1 MASHQRQTRTEWA
14 FLATLVVLCGALT
27 ALQYHW
33 TGELARAEEARLRSN
48 LNEQSQLL
56 ARDFD
61 DELTS
66 ACAQLTPTGNE
77 IDELGRDTAFADRLR
92 KWLATNPRPVFSR
105 MAVFSPADNGANLL
119 ALDQKTGK
127 LTAMVWPESWNEL
140 RDHVGRRGN
149 GAAPEHANGLRPEPP
164 GADRPL
170 PPPARGDHPGE
181 QPVRRDRPPP
191 PPPPRGGGNGN
202 SPAYMDRNG
211 TLLEFPITGG
221 RARENGGGGESAWL
235 ILELDTNYIGSE
247 WLPQL
252 VHQYLDPLGSGLD
265 DVTVQA
271 PGSNHPPIVSLH
283 TGNAKGSPDVSL
295 EFNHEG
301 RTAGNPRGL
310 SPRSAWALEVW
321 HKPGTFEAMVLGS
334 RRRNLAVAAGLN
346 LLILVAGVLLV
357 RHTRRSRQLAELQ
370 MNFVAS
376 VSHELRT
383 PLTVIRGAA
392 HNIER
397 GVVQDP
403 AQVGRYLR
411 MIIDYGNQLSEM
423 VEQVLAYAGAKK
435 NLALLNRQPV
445 VIKDL
450 LGEAIANAAHDVGGT
465 PCEVEFTVSHTLPA
479 VTGDPVAL
487 QRVFQNLIANAV
499 KHGGEGGWIGVT
511 VGATN
516 GVVPPAIEVQVADR
530 GPGIP
535 ENEQSEIF
543 KPFSRGAA
551 AQSRQVRGSGLGLS
565 LAREI
570 VEAHGGTIVVRSR
583 PGLGAIFTVRL
594 PAQ

>member
-14 FLATLVVLCGALT
+14 FLAALVVLCGALT
-27 ALQYHW
+27 ALQYRW
-33 TGELARAEEARLRSN
+33 TGALARAEEARLRSN

-56 ARDFD
+56 GRDFD
-61 DELTS
+61 DELTR
-66 ACAQLTPTGNE
+66 ACTQLTPTGNE
-77 IDELGRDTAFADRLR
+77 IDELGRDAACADRLR
-92 KWLATNPRPVFSR
+92 KWLATNPRPMFSR
-105 MAVFSPADNGANLL
+105 VAVLSPTDNGSNLL

-127 LTAMVWPESWNEL
+127 LAAMAWPASWNEL
-140 RDHVGRRGN
+140 RDHLGHRGN
-149 GAAPEHANGLRPEPP
+149 GAPAERANGARPEPP
-164 GADRPL
+164 GADRPP
-170 PPPARGDHPGE
+170 PPPARPDRPGE
-181 QPVRRDRPPP
+181 LPVRHDKPPP
-191 PPPPRGGGNGN
+191 PPPPHGGGGNP
-202 SPAYMDRNG
+202 PAYVDRSG
-211 TLLEFPITGG
+211 TLLEFPIAGG
-221 RARENGGGGESAWL
+221 RTRENGGSEYGWI
-235 ILELDTNYIGSE
+235 ILELDTNYLGNE

-271 PGSNHPPIVSLH
+271 PGANRPPILSLH
-283 TGNAKGSPDVSL
+283 TGNAKGEPDVSL

-301 RTAGNPRGL
+301 HAAGNPRGL
-310 SPRSAWALEVW
+310 SPKSAWTLEVW
-321 HKPGTFEAMVLGS
+321 HKPGAFEAMVSVS

-346 LLILVAGVLLV
+346 LLIIVAGVLLV

-370 MNFVAS
+370 MSFVAS

-423 VEQVLAYAGAKK
+423 VEQVLAYAGAKR
-435 NLALLNRQPV
+435 NPALLNRQPV

-465 PCEVEFTVSHTLPA
+465 PCEVEFTVPHSLPA

-487 QRVFQNLIANAV
+487 RRVFQNLIANAV

-511 VGATN
+511 VASPN
-516 GVVPPAIEVQVADR
+516 GGTPPAVEVQVADR

-535 ENEQSEIF
+535 EEEQKEIF
-543 KPFSRGAA
+543 KPFTRGAV

-570 VEAHGGTIVVRSR
+570 VEAHGGTIAVSSR
-583 PGLGAIFTVRL
+583 PGSGAIFTVRL